1 MRLPLKPWLTA
12 ITVLI
17 LTPVIVVAQEQ
28 VKPYEECTRE
38 PTEGDVGAAK
48 GAFQAGQAA
57 FNEADYPKAIT
68 YWEDAFRRDCTANA
82 LLLNLA
88 RAYELNGQKR
98 QGVVALQTYL
108 QREPN
113 SPQRDQIQ
121 RRIDV
126 LNNQIAAATPTAAPT
141 ATTTPTATP
150 TSTGP
155 VQPDTPPDSGG
166 KKPLVPLIVA
176 GVGGAVAIVGGILYL
191 GAASDVKEIEDR
203 CGGGRKCENEADIT
217 AGNDARDRQTVAGI
231 ITLGGVGIAVGG
243 LVWYLVSEPEG
254 AQTAKN
260 RGRQVTKRAPR
271 VAPAFAP
278 GFAGLGVSGTF

>member
-17 LTPVIVVAQEQ
+17 LTPVAVVAQEQ

-38 PTEGDVGAAK
+38 PTEGDVAAAK

-108 QREPN
+108 QREPS

-126 LNNQIAAATPTAAPT
+126 LNSQIAAATPTAAPT
-141 ATTTPTATP
+141 AAPTATAAP

-155 VQPDTPPDSGG
+155 VVTDAPPDAGG
-166 KKPLVPLIVA
+166 KKPIYPLIIA
-176 GVGGAVAIVGGILYL
+176 GVGGAAFIVGGILYL
-191 GAASDVKEIEDR
+191 GAAADVKDIEDK
-203 CGGGRKCENEADIT
+203 CGGRKCNDPVDID
-217 AGNDARDRQTVAGI
+217 AGNKARDRQTLAGI
-231 ITLGGVGIAVGG
+231 ISVAGVGVAVGG
-243 LVWYLVSEPEG
+243 VVWYAVSEPQA
-254 AQTAKN
+254 AQSVKLPGRDSKRRTA
-260 RGRQVTKRAPR
+260 R
-271 VAPAFAP
+271 VLPAVAP
-278 GFAGLGVSGTF
+278 GFAGLSVSGNF